1 MWQIKIFQYSVSF
14 GILSASIKS
23 VALSLSPLIA
33 STALYG
39 GNLHTILPGHIC
51 LL

>member
-1 MWQIKIFQYSVSF
+1 MANQKYFS
-14 GILSASIKS
+14 ILSASQETASIKL

-33 STALYG
+33 STTLYG
-39 GNLHTILPGHIC
+39 GNLENTILPGHIC